1 MAVSVEDTRTVVE
14 DTVRERAR
22 HDTSDKVGDTRSFA
36 NMEQTLTREYWGRFL
51 IELLQNA
58 RDAWLRGDN
67 GSRDGLLRIQLT
79 RDPALVVCNEGE
91 PLTSEVVLHS
101 ISKFGESP
109 KAYGEGIGHKG
120 IGFKAV
126 LELTHAPRLYSRAAP
141 DGNFDLRIR
150 FDPDEAWRLIRQQS
164 PEWDRLESS
173 LPSAG
178 VDRAIGDRIPILRFP
193 LWDLSPPAWLDDV
206 ATLEGRGFNTVIAL
220 PYDHRFDERLE
231 ISESDFV
238 ERVRHA
244 FADVS
249 DEVFLLLGVFGRIVI
264 EDKIAGSV
272 QQITRSST
280 PLATDVPDAVAH
292 DVFVHRDGSLSSRW
306 WLFERTIP
314 GFSGLEGDL
323 GVAVRLDSS
332 ESAES
337 VPAVPRDE
345 ARQDSTADCF
355 HLFFPTRI
363 RSHLPYLFHAYFEV
377 DAGRKSFAEDR
388 ATENQ
393 QRLDGLRSLAL
404 GVTRHL
410 VEAAA
415 KREIDATDLARIFA
429 ETQGDPD
436 DPLAHTFR
444 EALLHDLDHV
454 PWVAASSADARF
466 VAPYDLL
473 IDERS
478 ELPALLPIAFP
489 AAYVRRRLGRDYP
502 ETMDRSALGFLAARN
517 ATSRGTDGVGLDG
530 ESLRDLLHPLGDLI
544 WDENLDE
551 GFRALVEV
559 LDVTRRDADVSAA
572 LDELSTDTTAAF
584 IPVVD
589 RSGGRRLRAPGRRQ
603 LAPDSDEP
611 DVQGAILARV
621 TASGERPLA
630 PPASLGLDFVADGLF
645 DAERL
650 ATVGPKLGIRPYQT
664 EVIID
669 ALAARR
675 DDPSDAAD
683 LLRFAWRL
691 LLRERGRY
699 SVVGALRTSSTFE
712 PGRWFWSRPDGNR
725 TESEREELRR
735 ARALAHLRLPTAAGT
750 WRPATDLAFGE
761 EWAEWLD
768 LGEES
773 LGRSAAERAEAYRD
787 LAEIAPGPDSL
798 VASPADLSAELP
810 LMDEDIGWANSDT
823 GPELPADRTE
833 RHVFLLHA
841 LLLRL
846 GVWEVPPIRGYVNYR
861 HPRADGEPP
870 WGNDPE
876 WQRLRTAWQRTG
888 GSFGEFGHANL
899 YVAEDYALLWPV
911 RPLNALVRGLS
922 RGADL
927 YRGYRR
933 AELFCPQ
940 CSPGGGRWHTKRYS
954 SEGDERIQSFLMWQ
968 LSHEAWV
975 PTTTWGSPTKP
986 VRPREAWYEDDRPD
1000 EARMQQSWMRYLPL
1014 ATADLA
1020 QNLARLAKVTRLS
1033 EADVPR
1039 VVRLLETLRERFEAG
1054 EIDPDHRA
1062 GSFASQAFIG
1072 LHWRLY
1078 QQLADRDPLA
1088 GREGLD
1094 KVGVLATLG
1103 RSLVFRDPADCRH
1116 DDGTFVAL
1124 RRYFVGQLPFVV
1136 LTREQGPV
1144 ADALGIERFRVD
1156 VARISGGTETP
1167 VTGDVRSFVHDRAAE
1182 FLALQAFHPIGARA
1196 LQLDGRE
1203 FPLRAE
1209 RLRRL
1214 EVVRVDDLVLRLSV
1228 SGTGLTK
1235 EVGAG
1240 RGQDMY
1246 LDLTVSPPVLFH
1258 DLAGSRW
1265 EDRFR
1270 ALAGPHIATLVE
1282 NPAYAATFQ
1291 LLLQAETEADV
1302 EAFLDERSI
1311 SPEDLDLVRAQIE
1324 AATGVVRAEE
1334 RRWWTVVLG
1343 LLGGQVPPQSA
1354 GEAFRREL
1362 LARLQ
1367 SASIESPVPDLATR
1381 LFRAG
1386 GGESSRHNGSSDGPL
1401 AALENYG
1408 IDLHILHQLLI
1419 EAGDRGLG
1427 VRMSANRL
1435 AEWRRQHGR
1444 EVAAILAR
1452 HGMDADLA
1460 KTRPDAWTLAPE
1472 AAFRINSTPR
1482 EYLSPVVIDLRL
1494 VGLEVD
1500 PDRLVDNDVVD
1511 YLAGLAGVAPQDLA
1525 QLWLGMYD
1533 DEERARLARERAGA
1547 WKRAVRPVV
1556 ISARTRPGDPAHVIR
1571 TEATSV
1577 DAQLPAA
1584 PGTNAELIQSLR
1596 EALTGNVAL
1605 ADMLVDEIEN
1615 DRSLAEPTLG
1625 VIRPDLGPFVDLDH
1639 LDRVIAVLQ
1648 RGKRQLVDQVRQD
1661 IAVIQERGL
1670 MPTPFAGAQ
1679 PSRRPEGRRAATK
1692 TTVRPRRAHDQRV
1705 RDRLGQ
1711 QGERVALATVLNDLL
1726 ERPRAE
1732 QDGIID
1738 QLAALLADVAVGPI
1752 VDRLVADARSAQA
1765 AIDDDDRLES
1775 LINFLHVAQTSD
1787 DFGFDMLGFLSPYV
1801 GSPPRPLLLEVK
1813 SSANRRFIVSVPEWR
1828 RAEEQGD
1835 RYAFLV
1841 VVREARNDAATSLE
1855 LVPDP
1860 NELLRLGQIA
1870 RDEESWSVAYTPTVI
1885 TASSGAVE
1893 QQGG

>member
-1 MAVSVEDTRTVVE
+1 MTVSVEDTRAIVE

-67 GSRDGLLRIQLT
+67 GSRDGLLRIRLT

-91 PLTSEVVLHS
+91 PLSSEVVLHS

-109 KAYGEGIGHKG
+109 KAHGEGIGHKG

-126 LELTHAPRLYSRAAP
+126 LELTHAPRLYSRAKA
-141 DGNFDLRIR
+141 DATFDLQIR

-164 PEWDRLESS
+164 PDWDQLESS

-178 VDRAIGDRIPILRFP
+178 VDHAIGDHIPILRFP
-193 LWDLSPPAWLDDV
+193 LWDASPPAWLDDV
-206 ATLEGRGFNTVIAL
+206 VALDGRGFNTVIAL
-220 PYDHRFDERLE
+220 PYDPRFDARLE
-231 ISESDFV
+231 ITESDFV
-238 ERVRHA
+238 ERVRRA

-249 DEVFLLLGVFGRIVI
+249 DEVVLLLGVFGRIVI
-264 EDKIAGSV
+264 EDEIAGSV
-272 QQITRSST
+272 EEITRSSSSLPT
-280 PLATDVPDAVAH
+280 NIPNAVGH
-292 DVFVHRDGSLSSRW
+292 DVAVYRDGALSSRW
-306 WLFERTIP
+306 WLFEREIP
-314 GFSGLEGDL
+314 GSTGLEGDMAV
-323 GVAVRLDSS
+323 GVRLNANEVADL
-332 ESAES
+332 A
-337 VPAVPRDE
+337 PAVPRDDVRE
-345 ARQDSTADCF
+345 HSTADCF

-363 RSHLPYLFHAYFEV
+363 RTHLPYLFHAYFEV

-393 QRLDGLRSLAL
+393 QRLDGLRSLAI

-410 VEAAA
+410 VEAATR
-415 KREIDATDLARIFA
+415 REIEATGLARIFA
-429 ETQGDPD
+429 ETKGDPE
-436 DPLAHTFR
+436 DPLAHAFR
-444 EALLHDLDHV
+444 EALLRDLDRLA
-454 PWVAASSADARF
+454 WVAAPAGDRF
-466 VAPYDLL
+466 VAPHDLL
-473 IDERS
+473 IDDRA
-478 ELPALLPIAFP
+478 ELPALLPTAFP

-502 ETMDRSALGFLAARN
+502 DTTDPSALGFLAARN
-517 ATSRGTDGVGLDG
+517 AISRGNDRVGLDG
-530 ESLRDLLHPLGDLI
+530 DSLRDLLHPQGDRI
-544 WDENLDE
+544 WDENPDE
-551 GFRALVEV
+551 GFRALVDV
-559 LDVTRRDADVSAA
+559 LDVTRRDADVSAV

-603 LAPDSDEP
+603 LDPDSDEP

-621 TASGERPLA
+621 TATGELPLA

-675 DDPSDAAD
+675 DDPSDDPD
-683 LLRFAWRL
+683 LLRFVWRL

-699 SVVGALRTSSTFE
+699 SVVGVLRTSSTFE

-725 TESEREELRR
+725 TEPEREELRR
-735 ARALAHLRLPTAAGT
+735 ARAIAHLRLPTASGT
-750 WRPATDLAFGE
+750 WRPAIELAFGE
-761 EWAEWLD
+761 DWAEWLD
-768 LGEES
+768 FGEES
-773 LGRSAAERAEAYRD
+773 LGQSAAVRAAAYRD
-787 LAEIAPGPDSL
+787 LAAVAPGPDSI
-798 VASPADLSAELP
+798 VASPAELATEMP
-810 LMDEDIGWANSDT
+810 LVDEDIGWANSDT
-823 GPELPADRTE
+823 GPELPADTTE

-846 GVWEVPPIRGYVNYR
+846 GVWEVPPIRGHVNYR
-861 HPRADGEPP
+861 HPRADSDPA
-870 WGNDPE
+870 WGSDPL
-876 WQRLRTAWQRTG
+876 WQRLHAAWQRSG
-888 GSFGEFGHANL
+888 GSFADFTHGNV
-899 YVAEDYALLWPV
+899 YVAEDYALLWPL
-911 RPLNALVRGLS
+911 RSGDALVRALS
-922 RGADL
+922 RGANF

-940 CSPGGGRWHTKRYS
+940 CSPGTGRWHTKRYS

-975 PTTTWGSPTKP
+975 PTTTWGSPAKP
-986 VRPREAWYEDDRPD
+986 VRAREAWYEDDRPD
-1000 EARMQQSWMRYLPL
+1000 DARMQQSWMRYLPL
-1014 ATADLA
+1014 ATIVLA
-1020 QNLARLAKVTRLS
+1020 PELARLVKVRRLS

-1039 VVRLLETLRERFEAG
+1039 VVRLLGTLRERFEAG
-1054 EIDPDHRA
+1054 EIDPDHR
-1062 GSFASQAFIG
+1062 GFASQAFIG

-1088 GREGLD
+1088 GRAGLD

-1103 RSLVFRDPADCRH
+1103 RSLVFRDPAACRH
-1116 DDGTFVAL
+1116 DDGTLVAL
-1124 RRYFVGQLPFVV
+1124 RRYFSGQLPFVV
-1136 LTREQGPV
+1136 LTREQGPA
-1144 ADALGIERFRVD
+1144 ADAVGIERFRVG
-1156 VARISGGTETP
+1156 VARISGGSETP
-1167 VTGDVRSFVHDRAAE
+1167 VTAEVRPFVHDRAAE

-1228 SGTGLTK
+1228 PGTKLTK
-1235 EVGAG
+1235 QVGAG

-1270 ALAGPHIATLVE
+1270 ALAGPHIAALLE

-1324 AATGVVRAEE
+1324 AATGAVRAEE
-1334 RRWWTVVLG
+1334 RRWWTIVLG
-1343 LLGGQVPPQSA
+1343 LLGGQVPSHSA

-1362 LARLQ
+1362 LAQLQ
-1367 SASIESPVPDLATR
+1367 AVSIGSPVQDLAAR

-1386 GGESSRHNGSSDGPL
+1386 GGESTRHNGSVDGPL
-1401 AALENYG
+1401 AALETHG
-1408 IDLHILHQLLI
+1408 IDLYALHQLLT
-1419 EAGDRGLG
+1419 EAGDRGIG
-1427 VRMSANRL
+1427 TRVSANRL

-1472 AAFRINSTPR
+1472 VAFRIRSTPQ
-1482 EYLSPVVIDLRL
+1482 EYLSPVTVDLRL

-1500 PDRLVDNDVVD
+1500 PGRLVGDDVVD
-1511 YLAGLAGVAPQDLA
+1511 YLAGLAGVAPSDLA
-1525 QLWLGMYD
+1525 HLWLGMYD
-1533 DEERARLARERAGA
+1533 AEERARLARERASA
-1547 WKRAVRPVV
+1547 WRRVLRPVV
-1556 ISARTRPGDPAHVIR
+1556 ISARTRPGDPAHLIR
-1571 TEATSV
+1571 TEASSV
-1577 DAQLPAA
+1577 DAQLSAA
-1584 PGTNAELIQSLR
+1584 PETSTELIRSLR
-1596 EALTGNVAL
+1596 DALIGNAAL
-1605 ADMLVDEIEN
+1605 ADMLADEIEN
-1615 DRSLAEPTLG
+1615 DRSLAEPTLNM
-1625 VIRPDLGPFVDLDH
+1625 VRPDLGPFVDLEH

-1661 IAVIQERGL
+1661 IALVQERGL
-1670 MPTPFAGAQ
+1670 VPTPFAGAQ
-1679 PSRRPEGRRAATK
+1679 PTGQPERRRSATK

-1726 ERPRAE
+1726 GRPRVE

-1738 QLAALLADVAVGPI
+1738 QLATLLADVGEGPI

-1775 LINFLHVAQTSD
+1775 LISFLHVAQASD
-1787 DFGFDMLGFLSPYV
+1787 DFGFDLLGFLSPYV
-1801 GSPPRPLLLEVK
+1801 GAPPSPLLLEVK

-1841 VVREARNDAATSLE
+1841 VVRGTKNDAPATLE

-1860 NELLRLGQIA
+1860 SELLRLGQIA
-1870 RDEESWSVAYTPTVI
+1870 RDEESWSVAYTPAVI
-1885 TASSGAVE
+1885 AAPK
-1893 QQGG
+1893 GGGRATRG